1 MRMPAVSTVRN
12 LSRRDVL
19 PAIEPTKPDNLPV
32 LDHGTPRLALNVQEP
47 EQAPAQLVA
56 NRQRQIDQA
65 TPGLDNTTEATTHP
79 DCPRATN
86 PRSTLSTS
94 PDRPAALQAKELQ
107 PALPTAQP
115 SLNGATRSTEPTTA
129 SRPPKRGVVSV
140 PPHPVTSRN
149 LNALTSTATLVR
161 EVLQVRL
168 DDRAKATIGSLG
180 EQLGYV
186 SRAHA
191 DDDPSSSRNHPAD
204 DPMADKLHR
213 WHYRAAELLAA
224 LAHARD
230 QP

>member
-1 MRMPAVSTVRN
+1 MRMPTVSTMGD

-32 LDHGTPRLALNVQEP
+32 LHHRAPRLALDVKEP
-47 EQAPAQLVA
+47 EQAPAQLVPD
-56 NRQRQIDQA
+56 RQRQIDQA
-65 TPGLDNTTEATTHP
+65 APGSDDTSEATTHP
-79 DCPRATN
+79 NGPRPPD
-86 PRSTLSTS
+86 PRSTLGAS

-115 SLNGATRSTEPTTA
+115 SLNRATRSTEPTTA

-168 DDRAKATIGSLG
+168 DDRAKATIGDLG
-180 EQLGYV
+180 EQLGYD
-186 SRAHA
+186 SRRHA
-191 DDDPSSSRNHPAD
+191 ITTARSRNHPAKSLT
-204 DPMADKLHR
+204 PKRLH
-213 WHYRAAELLAA
+213 A
-224 LAHARD
+224 
-230 QP
+230 